1 MTSKEKMDE
10 NAFAN
15 GIINA
20 VVQGEKEIFNQV
32 FFYGDPV
39 SVRMKI
45 DKLEKKYRDA
55 YPEKLIVRTNGVD
68 FCSGFICSVIAGTRD
83 AFEKA
88 FRAADMFIFEGF
100 EVLSG
105 RQGAEELFYTLFDVI
120 YENGGQIVVGAAT
133 KPRDM
138 PSLMPR
144 IRTQLEGGIISC
156 VDPPRRE
163 HIDK

>member
-1 MTSKEKMDE
+1 MNEI
-10 NAFAN
+10 AFAN
-15 GIINA
+15 GIIDA
-20 VVQGEKEIFNQV
+20 VVQGKKEIYNPV
-32 FFYGDPV
+32 FFYGDPL
-39 SVRMKI
+39 SVRLKI
-45 DKLEKKYRDA
+45 DRLVKKYRNTN
-55 YPEKLIVRTNGVD
+55 PENLIVRTSGVD
-68 FCSGFICSVIAGTRD
+68 FCSGFIYSVIAGTRD
-83 AFEKA
+83 AFEKS
-88 FRAADMFIFEGF
+88 FWAADMFIFEGF

-105 RQGAEELFYTLFDVI
+105 RQGAEKLFYTLFDVV

-156 VDPPRRE
+156 VDSPRRE